1 MKTESRLR
9 TFEFK
14 PLDRA
19 NLFEGLP
26 YVSYDIFVRRDPLMQ
41 NIIFRDLLKVLIDK
55 AQTLKSGLSNKHKVK
70 NSKILLEQFFFNIDI

>member
-1 MKTESRLR
+1 LKTESRIR

-26 YVSYDIFVRRDPLMQ
+26 FISYDVFVRRDPTMQ

-55 AQTLKSGLSNKHKVK
+55 AQTLKSSLTNKQKVNQPK
-70 NSKILLEQFFFNIDI
+70 KILISSLI